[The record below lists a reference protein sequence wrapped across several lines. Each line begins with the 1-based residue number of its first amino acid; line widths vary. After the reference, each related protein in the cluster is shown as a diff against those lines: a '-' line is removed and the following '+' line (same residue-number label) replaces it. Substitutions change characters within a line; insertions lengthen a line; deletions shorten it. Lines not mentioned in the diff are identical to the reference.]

1 MGRFQFR
8 MENILSLRQK
18 LEDKKKQEYGDA
30 NRKLQIENQ
39 KKQQL
44 LDESAYVSKDLCDK
58 MKEQIIPEEI
68 ISYNQYLKLLKR
80 KTVEQDQVVRK
91 AASFAEKKREELL
104 DAVKQRKMLE
114 SLKEK
119 RWTEY
124 KEEENREEQKIID
137 EIVSFKSQSR

>member
-39 KKQQL
+39 KKQRL

-58 MKEQIIPEEI
+58 MKEEIIPSQI
-68 ISYNQYLKLLKR
+68 ISYNQYLKVLKR

-114 SLKEK
+114 SLKE
-119 RWTEY
+119 
-124 KEEENREEQKIID
+124 
-137 EIVSFKSQSR
+137 

>member
-1 MGRFQFR
+1 
-8 MENILSLRQK
+8 
-18 LEDKKKQEYGDA
+18 
-30 NRKLQIENQ
+30 
-39 KKQQL
+39 
-44 LDESAYVSKDLCDK
+44 
-58 MKEQIIPEEI
+58 
-68 ISYNQYLKLLKR
+68 LKR